1 MSSRCGGMGLAASLQ
16 CQDVGSIPCPAQ
28 GVKGS
33 GAALEIGSDPW
44 PRNPICHGVDKKER
58 KKKKKRRENLITQ

>member
-44 PRNPICHGVDKKER
+44 PRNPS
-58 KKKKKRRENLITQ
+58 